1 MNLSILDKIFSV
13 FKTTFSSFLG
23 IELFLLC
30 TFFLVISILNI
41 KQKEKVVNYFT
52 LAIFSMLIVLL
63 IIFNLD
69 YTGYCI
75 DKVLKLILK
84 YIYFPST
91 VVYFYMEI
99 LVVTILMI
107 TVFSKKI
114 TDFKKIFNYVV
125 FTLFNLLF
133 FLFISVISYNKI
145 DLASTIDLYSN
156 NSILSLVQLSNVLFV
171 MWFLFTFFYNLYKYF
186 KRYDKR
192 VGK

>member
-41 KQKEKVVNYFT
+41 KQKEKVINYFT
-52 LAIFSMLIVLL
+52 LAIFSMFIVLL

-145 DLASTIDLYSN
+145 DLASTIDLYNN
-156 NSILSLVQLSNVLFV
+156 NSILSLVQVSNVLFV

-192 VGK
+192 VEK

>member
-13 FKTTFSSFLG
+13 FKTAFSSFLG

-30 TFFLVISILNI
+30 SFFLVISILNI
-41 KQKEKVVNYFT
+41 KQKERVVNYFT
-52 LAIFSMLIVLL
+52 LAIFSMFIFLL
-63 IIFNLD
+63 ILFNLN

-75 DKVLKLILK
+75 DKALKLILK

-107 TVFSKKI
+107 TIFSNKM

-145 DLASTIDLYSN
+145 DLASTVDLYSN
-156 NSILSLVQLSNVLFV
+156 NSILSLVQVSNVLFV
-171 MWFLFTFFYNLYKYF
+171 MWFLFTFFYNLYRYF
-186 KRYDKR
+186 KRYDK
-192 VGK
+192 KIEK

>member
-1 MNLSILDKIFSV
+1 MNLSILDKIFDV
-13 FKTTFSSFLG
+13 LKMTFSSFLG

-30 TFFLVISILNI
+30 TFFLVISIFNI

-52 LAIFSMLIVLL
+52 LTIFSMFIILL

-75 DKVLKLILK
+75 DKVLKLVLK

-91 VVYFYMEI
+91 VVYFYMEV
-99 LVVTILMI
+99 LVVIILMI
-107 TVFSKKI
+107 TIFSEKI
-114 TDFKKIFNYVV
+114 TSFKKIFNYVV

-133 FLFISVISYNKI
+133 FLFISVISYSEI
-145 DLASTIDLYSN
+145 DLASTVDLYSN
-156 NSILSLVQLSNVLFV
+156 DSILSLVQVSNILFV

-186 KRYDKR
+186 KRYDKKI
-192 VGK
+192 GK

>member
-1 MNLSILDKIFSV
+1 MNLSILDKIFDV
-13 FKTTFSSFLG
+13 LKMTFSSFLG

-30 TFFLVISILNI
+30 TFFLVISIFNI

-52 LAIFSMLIVLL
+52 LTIFSMFIILL

-75 DKVLKLILK
+75 DKVLKLVLK

-91 VVYFYMEI
+91 VVYFYMEV
-99 LVVTILMI
+99 LVVIILMI
-107 TVFSKKI
+107 TIFSEKI
-114 TDFKKIFNYVV
+114 TNFKKIFNYVV

-133 FLFISVISYNKI
+133 FLFISVISYSKI
-145 DLASTIDLYSN
+145 DLASTVDLYSN
-156 NSILSLVQLSNVLFV
+156 DSILSLVQVSNILFV

-186 KRYDKR
+186 KRYDKKI
-192 VGK
+192 GK

>member
-1 MNLSILDKIFSV
+1 MNLSILDKIFDV
-13 FKTTFSSFLG
+13 LKMIFSSFLG

-30 TFFLVISILNI
+30 TFFLVISIFNI

-52 LAIFSMLIVLL
+52 LAIFSMFIILL

-75 DKVLKLILK
+75 DKVLKLVLK

-91 VVYFYMEI
+91 VVYFYMEV
-99 LVVTILMI
+99 LVVIILMI
-107 TVFSKKI
+107 TIFSEKI
-114 TDFKKIFNYVV
+114 TSFKKIFNYVI

-145 DLASTIDLYSN
+145 DLASTVDLYSN
-156 NSILSLVQLSNVLFV
+156 NSILSLVQVSNILFV
-171 MWFLFTFFYNLYKYF
+171 IWFLFTFFYNLYKYF
-186 KRYDKR
+186 KKYDK
-192 VGK
+192 KIEK

>member
-13 FKTTFSSFLG
+13 FKTIFSSFLG

-52 LAIFSMLIVLL
+52 LAIFSMFIVLL

-114 TDFKKIFNYVV
+114 ADFKKIFNYVV

-156 NSILSLVQLSNVLFV
+156 NSILSLVQVSNVLFV

>member
-41 KQKEKVVNYFT
+41 KQKEKVINYFT
-52 LAIFSMLIVLL
+52 LAIFSMFIVLL

-156 NSILSLVQLSNVLFV
+156 NSILSLVQVSNVLFV

>member
-41 KQKEKVVNYFT
+41 KQKEKVINYFT
-52 LAIFSMLIVLL
+52 LAIFSMFIVLL

-156 NSILSLVQLSNVLFV
+156 NSILSLVQVSNVLFV

-192 VGK
+192 VEK

>member
-30 TFFLVISILNI
+30 AFFLVISILNI
-41 KQKEKVVNYFT
+41 KQKERVVNYFT
-52 LAIFSMLIVLL
+52 LAIFSMFIFLL
-63 IIFNLD
+63 ILFNLN

-107 TVFSKKI
+107 TIFSNKM

-145 DLASTIDLYSN
+145 DLASTVDLYSN
-156 NSILSLVQLSNVLFV
+156 NSILSLVQVSNVLFV
-171 MWFLFTFFYNLYKYF
+171 MWFLFTFFYNLYRYF
-186 KRYDKR
+186 KRYDKK
-192 VGK
+192 VEK